1 MISALKHKDIKSI
14 IVSLLKDEGKEE
26 QAKEVEGANRIT
38 SALIDRT
45 CVADVASPE
54 DEVFDEPLP
63 EFAEQACCD
72 AEEEEEEDTEP
83 CCIDEDTANELIAID
98 KDIKALLA
106 KGKGKKALKLI
117 KAAMEMGVKG
127 SVIKEQM
134 EEAKRLK
141 KESK

>member
-1 MISALKHKDIKSI
+1 MTKEMISALKRKDIKSI
-14 IVSLLKDEGKEE
+14 IVSLLNDEGKEE
-26 QAKEVEGANRIT
+26 QAKEVEGASRIT
-38 SALIDRT
+38 AALIDRT
-45 CVADVASPE
+45 CVVDVASSV
-54 DEVFDEPLP
+54 DETFEEPLKK
-63 EFAEQACCD
+63 FAEQACCD
-72 AEEEEEEDTEP
+72 AEEE
-83 CCIDEDTANELIAID
+83 NELIAID